1 MSSTATPRALTR
13 DKPGTSRSSLSAKL
27 NNKAR
32 AITPTRGK
40 QSIRENTPLKRVQ
53 KEVGCGGEGNSII
66 SFFQFDTRFS
76 ISYLKRQDLDAINHA
91 NALIRLDAI
100 QGAREAKINV
110 KTGVSKEV
118 ARLQDQA
125 AMYFR
130 RIQVERVRSA
140 IKPSQYLIRNSL
152 ASFIFAP

>member
-1 MSSTATPRALTR
+1 VVVKVIRLFRSFNST
-13 DKPGTSRSSLSAKL
+13 
-27 NNKAR
+27 
-32 AITPTRGK
+32 
-40 QSIRENTPLKRVQ
+40 
-53 KEVGCGGEGNSII
+53 I

-76 ISYLKRQDLDAINHA
+76 ISFLKRQDLDSINHA

-110 KTGVSKEV
+110 KTGVAKEV

-125 AMYFR
+125 EMYFR

-140 IKPSQYLIRNSL
+140 MKPSQYLFRISL